1 MDLEKLNTSQVILL
15 TLLTSFVT
23 SIATGIVTVTLMDQ
37 APPVVTQTLE
47 RVVEKTV
54 SQVVPSSSGQTA
66 AVSVATEK
74 ASATDS
80 IPQAVSRIG
89 ISLVRVYTGVSEAPE
104 FLGFG
109 VVVAK
114 SGLIVTDLAILPEAG
129 RELFVATN
137 SSGLLSASVVSRGNS
152 NSLSLL
158 QGATSTQSGK
168 VTWRPATVSSAPL
181 ALGQT
186 VVSVAGKSAVRVDSG
201 IVSAIGSLSSGEKAP
216 RDFIDTNISYESA
229 SAGAPLI
236 NADGEL
242 VGISTYASRT
252 AGEGGFLASSAILL
266 HIDSLGK

>member
-1 MDLEKLNTSQVILL
+1 MDLERLNTSQIILL

-54 SQVVPSSSGQTA
+54 AQVTPAGGQSA

-74 ASATDS
+74 ATAADAV
-80 IPQAVSRIG
+80 PQAVSRIG
-89 ISLVRVYTGVSEAPE
+89 VSLVRVYTGVSEAPE

-114 SGLIVTDLAILPEAG
+114 SGLIVTDLAILPGAEG
-129 RELFVATN
+129 KLFVATN
-137 SSGLLSASVVSRGNS
+137 SSGMLSATVLSRGSS

-158 QGATSTQSGK
+158 QGATTTQGSK

-181 ALGQT
+181 SLGQT
-186 VVSVAGKSAVRVDSG
+186 VVSVAGKSAAKVDSG
-201 IVSAIGSLSSGEKAP
+201 IVSAVGPLSTGEKAP
-216 RDFIDTNISYESA
+216 RDLVDTNIPADSIG
-229 SAGAPLI
+229 AGGPLI
-236 NADGEL
+236 NTDGEL
-242 VGISTYASRT
+242 VGISTYTSRS
-252 AGEGGFLASSAILL
+252 AVDGGFLASSAILL
-266 HIDSLGK
+266 HINSLGK